1 MINISIYVIII
12 ISVFFLF
19 FLPGSWATWDSA
31 VMGTQ
36 RGREWAPSL
45 QKRGRAGRRYGRSRW
60 SNKTNDVA
68 QAFRFCCVFLLSTLK
83 GTLILQKRAQAFVL
97 CPCPFTSCF
106 CLHRPQAR
114 EYLISIDPH
123 NETILEL
130 IQSSLFTICL
140 DETQPYSTPEN
151 YTNVWAE

>member
-1 MINISIYVIII
+1 MINIFSIIII
-12 ISVFFLF
+12 ISVFRLF
-19 FLPGSWATWDSA
+19 FLPGSWATWESA

-36 RGREWAPSL
+36 RGREWALSL
-45 QKRGRAGRRYGRSRW
+45 QKRGRAGRRFGRSRR
-60 SNKTNDVA
+60 SANKTNDVA
-68 QAFRFCCVFLLSTLK
+68 EALSWRCVLLLFTLK
-83 GTLILQKRAQAFVL
+83 GTLILQKRAQA
-97 CPCPFTSCF
+97 CPFTSCF

-151 YTNVWAE
+151 YTNVRAE